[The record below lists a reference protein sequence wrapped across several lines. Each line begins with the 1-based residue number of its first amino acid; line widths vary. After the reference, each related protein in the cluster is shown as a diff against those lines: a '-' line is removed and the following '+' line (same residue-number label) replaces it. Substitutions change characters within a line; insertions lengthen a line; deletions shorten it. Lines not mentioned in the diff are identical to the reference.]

1 MASTYT
7 TKLGL
12 AKPAH
17 GDINWHIPINEN
29 WDKLDSKLG
38 PLYENITNGTTK
50 LTVKKDVD
58 MSAKNIKNVA
68 SIQTGILQSPNIRPY
83 ICVASDEIRYES
95 LAAASGSISTGD
107 DYSKTLKTYRI
118 PTGAPYYGAGYYQM
132 SVRVTAK
139 FTLSYIYA
147 PRDTAVVEFWI
158 KVDGET
164 KKTTRLTNNA
174 TKDVTWDVMVNPSS
188 VISLGATKVEMGSY
202 TSASAYISDFR
213 IRATDTFAEPQGW

>member
-1 MASTYT
+1 MVNTYT
-7 TKLGL
+7 PKLNL

-17 GDINWHIPINEN
+17 GDVDWHIPINEN
-29 WDKLDSKLG
+29 WDKIDTELDKALKIS
-38 PLYENITNGTTK
+38 GTTIDADK
-50 LTVKKDVD
+50 DWNGKSINNVNMLTVNEFK
-58 MSAKNIKNVA
+58 ATNIK
-68 SIQTGILQSPNIRPY
+68 PY

-95 LAAASGSISTGD
+95 LSKASIELFAASGSPYTG
-107 DYSKTLKTYRI
+107 TLKTYRI

-139 FTLSYIYA
+139 FALSYIYA
-147 PRDTAVVEFWI
+147 STDTAVVEFWI

-164 KKTTRLTNNA
+164 KKTTRLRNNA
-174 TKDVTWDVMVNPSS
+174 TIDVTWDVMVNPSS

-202 TSASAYISDFR
+202 TFATASISDFR